1 LENLSLSFYVD
12 SRKGRQHRDLYRSIV
27 LVCRNGKLAIVPVHA
42 KHKNVLSSLVG
53 ERLTLAPAV
62 VSALAFIVVLAAALY
77 AQLMIEA
84 RDNEERAAQHEFA
97 RAHISQN
104 LQNYLD
110 ARFRSID
117 GLVAQLAMSEDA
129 VKEAE
134 FEALARRFHED
145 FDGVQ
150 AVNWID
156 RRGVARWIVPL
167 EGNEGVKD
175 RDLSALDGPGSV
187 IAAARRDGL
196 PHATGPITL
205 LQGGIGFAS
214 YFPVIRSGEML
225 GLVNVAFRFNDLVE
239 SIAAL
244 DPRGRLSVG
253 LYHGDA
259 LVAEQSNTPD
269 TTVVSSLSH
278 ELKILDQVYRLEVR
292 AHGSS
297 SGLVSPMMPVL
308 FVNVLFAGA
317 LFLALR
323 QIGLLAR
330 SEARFRDHAEI
341 AFDYLWETDA
351 DQRFTYV
358 SGAFEKIVGRPAS
371 DFLGRRLSECDVTG
385 MSEAALR
392 EHSATMGQQS
402 PFTNFVFFVE
412 RPDGTKSWI
421 SSSGKPLYSSS
432 GRFIGYRGADRSI
445 DEQVATERRLRKAW
459 EHAEAANRAKSNFL
473 AGMSHELRTPLNSII
488 GFSEII
494 RDQMLGPVGK
504 PQYVEYAND
513 VVTSGRHLLSLV
525 DDVLDLSKIESSTF
539 ELSEDEV
546 ELATAFDFVCRGFRR
561 LAESRGISI
570 ELDVGKDAAY
580 LRADTRLIRQM
591 VMNLVSNAI
600 KFTDRGGKV
609 RILSERDD
617 AGCIHI
623 KVRDTG
629 IGIPEE
635 HLARVLEPF
644 VQVRETAL
652 LSHEGSGLGLSLVK
666 RFVELHGGVVD
677 LQSVLGQGTTVDLA
691 FPANRSIG
699 H

>member
-1 LENLSLSFYVD
+1 MPNL
-12 SRKGRQHRDLYRSIV
+12 KRQ
-27 LVCRNGKLAIVPVHA
+27 
-42 KHKNVLSSLVG
+42 KNLLSSVVG
-53 ERLTLAPAV
+53 ERAARAPIAV
-62 VSALAFIVVLAAALY
+62 AALAFCVVLAAALY
-77 AQLMIEA
+77 AQLVIES
-84 RDNEERAAQHEFA
+84 RDDEERAAHHAFA
-97 RAHISQN
+97 RAHIAQN
-104 LQNYLD
+104 LQNYID
-110 ARFRSID
+110 TRFRSID
-117 GLVAQLAMSEDA
+117 GLVAQLALSDGTVE
-129 VKEAE
+129 EAE
-134 FEALARRFHED
+134 FAELAWKFHEH
-145 FDGVQ
+145 FSGVQ

-156 RRGVARWIVPL
+156 RAGIARWIVPL
-167 EGNEGVKD
+167 EGNEEVKD
-175 RDLSALDGPGSV
+175 RDLTALDGPGRA
-187 IAAARRDGL
+187 IQAARTDRR

-205 LQGGIGFAS
+205 LQGGRGFAG
-214 YFPVIRSGEML
+214 YFPVVRDGEIM
-225 GLVNVAFRFNDLVE
+225 GLVNVVFRFDDLLD
-239 SIAAL
+239 SIAEL
-244 DPRGRLSVG
+244 DPRSRISVALFHGEKFVTEQSDAPDTPVDARLSDG
-253 LYHGDA
+253 L
-259 LVAEQSNTPD
+259 
-269 TTVVSSLSH
+269 TV
-278 ELKILDQVYRLEVR
+278 LDRGYRLEVR
-292 AHGSS
+292 THAST
-297 SGLVSPMMPVL
+297 SGLVSPMIPVL

-317 LFLALR
+317 LFLVLR
-323 QIGLLAR
+323 QVGLLAR

-351 DQRFTYV
+351 DQRFTYL

-385 MSEAALR
+385 ISETAMR
-392 EHSATMGQQS
+392 EHSATMGQQF
-402 PFTNFVFFVE
+402 PFANFVFSIE
-412 RPDGTKSWI
+412 RRDGRKSWI

-432 GRFIGYRGADRSI
+432 GRFVGYRGADRSI

-546 ELATAFDFVCRGFRR
+546 ELATAFEFVGRGFRR

-570 ELDVGKDAAY
+570 EIETGEGARY
-580 LRADTRLIRQM
+580 LRADTRLVRQM

-609 RILSERDD
+609 LIQSERDD
-617 AGCIHI
+617 DGCVHI

-666 RFVELHGGVVD
+666 RFVELHGGTVD
-677 LQSVLGQGTTVDLA
+677 LQSALGEGTTVDLV
-691 FPANRSIG
+691 FPDNRSLG
-699 H
+699 R